1 MAHTSVKVAPGT
13 GVVTGIILAAGISRR
28 FGKATKQL
36 EEFDGETLLRRV
48 TQQACQS
55 TLRDVVVVVGYK
67 KNEVSNSLRG
77 LDVRFC
83 ENMRYKSGI
92 SGSIQVGLDCI
103 EEHSQAVMF
112 LTADQPFLSCEVIDR
127 MITRYQQTLSPIV
140 VPFFMDT
147 PGSPV
152 IFARSMFSELREL
165 KGEAGG
171 RVLIDRYPEM
181 VNAVVLENDL
191 PLLDIDTLEDYKAL
205 AQKLRLRSEGNN

>member
-1 MAHTSVKVAPGT
+1 MVHTSVKVAPGT
-13 GVVTGIILAAGISRR
+13 GVVTGVILAAGISRR
-28 FGKATKQL
+28 FGEATKQL
-36 EEFDGETLLRRV
+36 EKFDGEALLRRV

-55 TLRDVVVVVGYK
+55 ILRDVVVVVGYK
-67 KNEVSNSLRG
+67 KKEISDSLRG

-127 MITRYQQTLSPIV
+127 IITRYQQNLSPIV

-152 IFARSMFSELREL
+152 IFDRSMFSELREL

-171 RVLIDRYPEM
+171 RVLIERYPAM
-181 VNAVVLENDL
+181 VDAVVLENDL
-191 PLLDIDTLEDYKAL
+191 PLLDIDTLDDYKAL
-205 AQKLRLRSEGNN
+205 AQKLRLRSEGKN

>member
-1 MAHTSVKVAPGT
+1 MDHASVRVVSGAGAVT
-13 GVVTGIILAAGISRR
+13 GVILAAGTSRR
-28 FGKATKQL
+28 FGEATKQL
-36 EEFDGETLLRRV
+36 TEFGGETMLRRV

-55 TLRDVVVVVGYK
+55 TLSDVVVVVGYK
-67 KNEVSNSLRG
+67 KKEVSDSLRG

-127 MITRYQQTLSPIV
+127 LITRYRQTLSPIV
-140 VPFFMDT
+140 VPFFVDT

-152 IFARSMFSELREL
+152 IFDRSMFSELRKL
-165 KGEAGG
+165 KGESGG
-171 RVLIDRYPEM
+171 RVLIKRYPKM
-181 VNAVVLENDL
+181 VNSVVLENDL
-191 PLLDIDTLEDYKAL
+191 PLLDIDTLDDYEAL
-205 AQKLRLRSEGNN
+205 TKKLRLRSEGKN